1 MGELKQG
8 IRSPHWGNCLGQK
21 ETFKAEDEAVDLWK
35 CKWNEIQTVLG
46 EEKALNKRWRL
57 SLEWATID
65 ASEERAEIS
74 PKMDC
79 YSF

>member
-35 CKWNEIQTVLG
+35 CKWNEIQTVLAAAICTPDRDAG
-46 EEKALNKRWRL
+46 P
-57 SLEWATID
+57 LEGVVAG
-65 ASEERAEIS
+65 S
-74 PKMDC
+74 
-79 YSF
+79 